1 MVSFTKLLSFVLLA
15 VSANAAPWP
24 AYSKHA
30 THRTRYI
37 GRDLKIETY
46 HPKTTYQTFGSGKES
61 ISFTAS
67 SFSADSLEDHTLSFI
82 ASELGIDTSNV
93 GFTKGYTPSD
103 ALSYSY
109 AKQMHEGVSFANAV
123 ANVAFKNGKV
133 VAFGSSFVDASNIAP
148 STPSIDV
155 DSVISTVEEQL
166 SGKFNGVKSL
176 KYLTKPDG
184 SIALTHTVQ
193 VQNSDTNAWFEA
205 FVDAH
210 TGELLSVTDFV
221 AQATY
226 TVTPITKDAVTD
238 GQETLTDPEDL
249 DSSPN
254 GWVDGTETA
263 GNNVVAYK
271 SSQSATTSE
280 SSSGVFDYPYDTD
293 VGPTDGKNVDA
304 ARVNAFY
311 IINTVHDFLYKYGW
325 TEAAFNFQNDNFG
338 KDGEGDDRV
347 LMSVQDASGTDNAN
361 FATPPD
367 GQSGTC
373 RMYIWDI
380 TTPERDGSLQ
390 NDIIVHEFTHGLT
403 NRMTGGGTGACLQTT
418 ESGGMGEGWSDSL
431 AAWTEQKSADVH
443 DYAMATW
450 VVNDTAGIRTHPY
463 STDSTVNPLRY
474 SSIQELNE
482 VHDIGEVWAN
492 MLYNVYAALVAEHGW
507 SATAMSDASGSEGN
521 IVYLHLFV
529 DALALQ
535 PCNPTLVAARDAW
548 IQADENRYDGANKCI
563 IWQAFASRGL
573 GVNAANFEDDETVP
587 DDC

>member
-1 MVSFTKLLSFVLLA
+1 MVCVTKLLSFVLLA

-24 AYSKHA
+24 TYSKHA

-37 GRDLKIETY
+37 GRDLKVETY

-61 ISFTAS
+61 SSFTAS
-67 SFSADSLEDHTLSFI
+67 SFSADSLEDITLSFI
-82 ASELGIDTSNV
+82 ASELGLDSSNI
-93 GFTKGYTPSD
+93 GYTKGYAPSD

-109 AKQMHEGVSFANAV
+109 AKQMHEGISFANAV
-123 ANVAFKNGKV
+123 ANLAFKNGKV

-148 STPSIDV
+148 STPSIEV
-155 DSVISTVEEQL
+155 DSIISTVEEQL

-193 VQNSDTNAWFEA
+193 VQNADTNAWFEA

-226 TVTPITKDAVTD
+226 TVTPITKDAVIE

-254 GWVDGTETA
+254 GWVEGTETA
-263 GNNVVAYK
+263 GNNVIAYK
-271 SSQSATTSE
+271 SRQSAFTSE
-280 SSSGVFDYPYDTD
+280 SSSGVFDYSYDTD
-293 VGPTDGKNVDA
+293 VGPTDGHNVDA

-325 TEAAFNFQNDNFG
+325 TEAAFNFQDDNFG
-338 KDGEGDDRV
+338 KGGEGNDRV

-380 TTPERDGSLQ
+380 TTPERDGALQ
-390 NDIIVHEFTHGLT
+390 NDIVVHEFTHGLT
-403 NRMTGGGTGACLQTT
+403 NRMTGGGTGTCLQTT
-418 ESGGMGEGWSDSL
+418 ESGGMGEGWSDAL
-431 AAWTEQKSADVH
+431 AAWTEQKSADVP
-443 DYAMATW
+443 DYAMGTW
-450 VVNDTAGIRTHPY
+450 VIDNPAGIRSHPY
-463 STDSTVNPLRY
+463 STNATVNPLRY
-474 SSIQELNE
+474 SSIQTLTE

-492 MLYNVYAALVAEHGW
+492 MLYNVYAALVAELGW
-507 SATAMSDASGSEGN
+507 SATAMSDASGPEGN

-535 PCNPTLVAARDAW
+535 PCNPTLVDARNAW
-548 IQADENRYDGANKCI
+548 IQADENRYEGANKCT
-563 IWQAFASRGL
+563 IWKAFASRGL
-573 GVNAANFEDDETVP
+573 GVNAANYEDDETVP
-587 DDC
+587 DGC